1 MTRNLLEYIPYPFTF
16 TGGVMDLVYLFAVL
30 AFFGVTAAL
39 AAAFE
44 KLRKR

>member
-1 MTRNLLEYIPYPFTF
+1 
-16 TGGVMDLVYLFAVL
+16 MDLISLFALL
-30 AFFGVTAAL
+30 AFFGMTAAL

>member
-1 MTRNLLEYIPYPFTF
+1 
-16 TGGVMDLVYLFAVL
+16 MDLVYLFAVL

-44 KLRKR
+44 TLQKR

>member
-1 MTRNLLEYIPYPFTF
+1 
-16 TGGVMDLVYLFAVL
+16 MDLVYLFVVL
-30 AFFGVTAAL
+30 AFFGMTAAL

>member
-1 MTRNLLEYIPYPFTF
+1 
-16 TGGVMDLVYLFAVL
+16 MDLIYLLAVL

-44 KLRKR
+44 KLRRR

>member
-1 MTRNLLEYIPYPFTF
+1 
-16 TGGVMDLVYLFAVL
+16 MDLVYLFALL

>member
-1 MTRNLLEYIPYPFTF
+1 
-16 TGGVMDLVYLFAVL
+16 MDLIYLFALL
-30 AFFGVTAAL
+30 AFFGATAGL